1 MGLFNK
7 KKEIEANFIK
17 LNEVESFT
25 ESTFKETGLYS
36 RYLKIVEELNYHKE
50 KLAQYNEVI
59 ISREFDKRITQD
71 KDYFKKSAQKVNS
84 LIKEPVVKDT
94 FYLNI

>member
-25 ESTFKETGLYS
+25 ETTFKETGLYS
-36 RYLKIVEELNYHKE
+36 RFNKIIEELNYHKE
-50 KLAQYNEVI
+50 KLSQYAEVLV
-59 ISREFDKRITQD
+59 SREFDKRITQD
-71 KDYFKKSAQKVNS
+71 KDYF
-84 LIKEPVVKDT
+84 
-94 FYLNI
+94 